1 MTNKEPLLPP
11 MSGSGRV
18 YLGNM
23 RARLVDAPVPSA
35 GQSAKSLRNQFWFA
49 LAVSIVGG
57 GAAGLTMGENTGVR
71 SAIEAG
77 AKIDVATLAQAL
89 PWKLEVASAGSSP
102 PDIALLL
109 EDVRGLRAQIEQ
121 IRHTAETQRVG
132 DRVKAL
138 ESAQGVSLGAEQ
150 TLDRTTTA
158 LATRLN
164 EIDARLARLE
174 RAGTDTTP
182 TGAISRTEQALST
195 EKAGRRRAR

>member
-11 MSGSGRV
+11 MSGGGRV

-23 RARLVDAPVPSA
+23 RARLADAPVPNTGKS
-35 GQSAKSLRNQFWFA
+35 SKSLRNQFWVA
-49 LAVSIVGG
+49 LAVSIIGG
-57 GAAGLTMGENTGVR
+57 GAAGLTLGENTGVR

-89 PWKLEVASAGSSP
+89 PWKLEVASGGSSP
-102 PDIALLL
+102 PDIAVLL

-121 IRHTAETQRVG
+121 MRHAAETQRAG
-132 DRVKAL
+132 DRLKSL
-138 ESAQGVSLGAEQ
+138 ETAQGASLGAEQ
-150 TLDRTTTA
+150 ALDRTATA

-174 RAGTDTTP
+174 RVGSDTTP
-182 TGAISRTEQALST
+182 TGAISRTEQGRSA